1 MYVYIYVYA
10 YMSMFIFVYL
20 HQVRPPSR
28 QHKQVAIQQQERH
41 PYLGITDTTLD
52 IDRTE
57 ESDGVESEVTQAEV
71 THTTSARLSVNDVG
85 ARL

>member
-1 MYVYIYVYA
+1 MY
-10 YMSMFIFVYL
+10 MHMFICVYL
-20 HQVRPPSR
+20 HRVTSPCR

-41 PYLGITDTTLD
+41 PHLGIADTTID

-57 ESDGVESEVTQAEV
+57 ESGDVEAKVARTPSAE
-71 THTTSARLSVNDVG
+71 LSVNDVG